1 MSLRTS
7 ATNCSGAAR
16 AVLGECLL
24 LLSSKSIPNVV
35 RSVYNNIG
43 SIETTSRLPGD
54 VYAMHG
60 EQNQDVF
67 PLALL
72 QSGQEGQV
80 VEVLGSDV
88 RVHQLAEVGLRK
100 GCAIRMI
107 RPGHPCVLAIDGRRL
122 SVRLHQDVDV
132 LVGSLVSTKAS

>member
-1 MSLRTS
+1 MTLQSVPKKLRQ
-7 ATNCSGAAR
+7 
-16 AVLGECLL
+16 
-24 LLSSKSIPNVV
+24 KSIPNVLG
-35 RSVYNNIG
+35 SVYNNKG
-43 SIETTSRLPGD
+43 SIETSSQLPIA

-72 QSGQEGQV
+72 QCGQEGQV
-80 VEVLGSDV
+80 VEVLGSDA
-88 RVHQLAEVGLRK
+88 RVHQLAEVGIRK
-100 GCAIRMI
+100 GCVIRMI
-107 RPGHPCVLAIDGRRL
+107 RPGHPCVLSIDGRRL